1 MTADSNHNGLKVVEV
16 TEYITV
22 AGSVAGT
29 LAAMASQQFIYA
41 AAPLTL
47 ALSLNLFT
55 RRKFEQN
62 LQQSMST
69 VLSEMSTRVRQVDRE
84 LSEEI
89 RTLKGSERESSTPS
103 PTVNLT
109 PIQEDI
115 SQLQKRFDT
124 LEQAI
129 TSFTSSEKELTPTE
143 AVNFDPSY
151 LESQIQQLQANI
163 SSVTTAFN
171 ERQELQRIE
180 ELRQIAEEIQQQLS
194 VLNVSSAP
202 ADSSYL
208 EKQIQQLQK
217 NLASTSDALNQ
228 RVEQVRKITSEV
240 QYHLSTLPPQPA
252 SFDASYLEKQLQ
264 ELKATFTEAEETT
277 RSNLNQLEQQNLQLQ
292 EALQSLNKGSSES
305 SITEEIAE
313 LREINREVEK
323 QVSDQP
329 SAVDTS
335 YLEAEIQQLKQEILS
350 LRQLPPSQDFTRVA
364 DITLSQYLVAKMQR
378 LAECFTHVRKDLFQV
393 NDPAIASSQVK
404 TPILTEVTLLSQPEL
419 TPQIESESVTDKLDS
434 ALTNLTES
442 LVAKTWQMFDHASP
456 QEEVSVDVEQ
466 VSTVPHPTV
475 EVLSDDDMEVISQ
488 AEIELKNPSENKNFG
503 IEKLVEMAENNGIGQ
518 AFHKVLETARKLELT
533 LNTWP
538 TNLMVSP
545 AIHLLSSAQRNTSQ
559 CLFIFSTKPTKEG
572 KILLWLSPSSF
583 VEFYHLE
590 RENVIASLGADG
602 WHEMDESEVEGF
614 VASLHQLLGKVEQIA

>member
-69 VLSEMSTRVRQVDRE
+69 VLSEMSTRVRQVDQE

-89 RTLKGSERESSTPS
+89 RTLKASERENSTSSQ
-103 PTVNLT
+103 TVNLT
-109 PIQEDI
+109 PIQQDI

-129 TSFTSSEKELTPTE
+129 TSFTSSGKEPNSIE
-143 AVNFDPSY
+143 AGSFNPSY
-151 LESQIQQLQANI
+151 LEAQIEQLQTNI

-194 VLNVSSAP
+194 VLNVSSAS

-217 NLASTSDALNQ
+217 NIASTSDVLNQ

-252 SFDASYLEKQLQ
+252 SFDASYLEKQIQDLQ
-264 ELKATFTEAEETT
+264 ATFTQTEETT
-277 RSNLNQLEQQNLQLQ
+277 RANLTQLEQQNMQLQ
-292 EALQSLNKGSSES
+292 DALQSLTKALNEGSIPKEIEELKEMTGKIEQQALVES
-305 SITEEIAE
+305 TVFDA
-313 LREINREVEK
+313 
-323 QVSDQP
+323 
-329 SAVDTS
+329 S
-335 YLEAEIQQLKQEILS
+335 YLETEIQQLKQEIQL
-350 LRQLPPSQDFTRVA
+350 LRQLPISEDFTTEN
-364 DITLSQYLVAKMQR
+364 DITFSQYLSAKMRR
-378 LAECFTHVRKDLFQV
+378 LAGCFTHIKNELFQV
-393 NDPAIASSQVK
+393 NEPVVSSHVKTAIADEVESQS
-404 TPILTEVTLLSQPEL
+404 EPE
-419 TPQIESESVTDKLDS
+419 IEPKPEPESVTNKLDS

-442 LVAKTWQMFDHASP
+442 IVAKTWQIFESSSP
-456 QEEVSVDVEQ
+456 QEQNLLDVEQ
-466 VSTVPHPTV
+466 VNTVDNPTV
-475 EVLSDDDMEVISQ
+475 EVLSDEDMEVISQ
-488 AEIELKNPSENKNFG
+488 AENELKTTSENKTIG
-503 IEKLVEMAENNGIGQ
+503 IEKLVEMAENNGIGKS
-518 AFHKVLETARKLELT
+518 FKMVLEAAQKLELT

-538 TNLMVSP
+538 TNLMISP
-545 AIHLLSSAQRNTSQ
+545 ANHFLSSAQKNTSQ
-559 CLFIFSTKPTKEG
+559 CLLIFSIKPTKEG
-572 KILLWLSPSSF
+572 KVLLWLSTSSF

-590 RENVIASLGADG
+590 RENVTANLGADG
-602 WHEMDESEVEGF
+602 WHEMDESEVEEF
-614 VASLHQLLGKVEQIA
+614 VSKLNQLLVQVEQIA